1 MNPLLWVNLIVFLVV
16 LAYTINLVVYLIS
29 SRIKFIKLGK
39 KTEFDN
45 NVKERLGQ
53 IVTYVFG
60 QKKTVER

>member
-60 QKKTVER
+60 QKKL